1 MAFTYRTLVVGAT
14 EAEGRQVNVR
24 NRDDETS
31 KDRGQP
37 VDLQV
42 AVEKLVSLLKERRSD
57 NPFPGEAKPAPVPA
71 EKASA

>member
-1 MAFTYRTLVVGAT
+1 MIYAYNTIVVGAT

-57 NPFPGEAKPAPVPA
+57 NPFPGEAKPAAAPA